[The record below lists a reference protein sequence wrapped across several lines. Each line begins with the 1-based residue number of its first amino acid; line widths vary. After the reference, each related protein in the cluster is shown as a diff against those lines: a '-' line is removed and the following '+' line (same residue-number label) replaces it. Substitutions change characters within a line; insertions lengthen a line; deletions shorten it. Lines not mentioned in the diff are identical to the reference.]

1 MQKKLINIFTATAL
15 LFAFGCSKELDTHPT
30 GSLDETTALQTSKDV
45 EVALVGAYSDL
56 GTSAFYGGN
65 IFVCADLLGD
75 YNELNWSG
83 TYQGMTQIKNK
94 DIPVDNGFVSDSWL
108 AGYRAIND
116 VNNVLS
122 AIDVVTDDKKDKV
135 QGEAKF
141 IRGSVYFDLVRLF
154 AKAWNDGD
162 PGSNPG
168 VPIVLTPTRDI
179 TEESQVARSSVAA
192 VYQQAISDLQD
203 AESSLPIDN
212 GFFATKIA
220 AAAMLARIYLQ
231 QGDYTNAADAANRAL
246 EYTTESEIAYALQPS
261 YYSEFPYVFPPAPQ
275 SNTSEDIFAMQVTT
289 SSGTNDFQTY
299 YSADGRG
306 DITIEDAHFELYEPN
321 DDRLSIFY
329 SISGSSYAGKF
340 ENVYGNVRII
350 RLAELY
356 LIRAEANFRLGT
368 AVGAAPVDDINT
380 IRTRVLLDPLDEESL
395 TLDAIL
401 HERKLELAFEGFTLH
416 DAKRLEQNIGP
427 YNWNDPKLIYPIPQR
442 EMRVNA
448 NLTQNEGYF

>member
-1 MQKKLINIFTATAL
+1 MQKKFINIYSLAAL
-15 LFAFGCSKELDTHPT
+15 LLLFSCSKQLDTTPT
-30 GSLDETTALQTSKDV
+30 QSIDEKDALKTSKDV
-45 EVALVGAYSDL
+45 EVALVGAYADL
-56 GTSAFYGGN
+56 GASAFYGGN

-75 YNELNWSG
+75 NDELSWSG

-94 DIPVDNGFVSDSWL
+94 EIPIDNGFVSDSWL
-108 AGYRAIND
+108 AGYKAIND

-122 AIDVVTDDKKDKV
+122 ALDVVNEDIKAKV
-135 QGEAKF
+135 EGEAKF
-141 IRGSVYFDLVRLF
+141 IRGAVYFDLVRLF

-162 PGSNPG
+162 PNSNAG
-168 VPIVLTPTRDI
+168 VPVVLNPTRDI
-179 TEESQVARSSVAA
+179 TAESQVARSSVSA
-192 VYQQAISDLQD
+192 VYQQAISDLTD
-203 AESSLPIDN
+203 AESLLPEEN

-220 AAAMLARIYLQ
+220 AAAMLARVYLQ
-231 QGDYTNAADAANRAL
+231 KADYTNAAAAADRAITL
-246 EYTTESEIAYALQPS
+246 ATDYGYSLVSS
-261 YYSEFPYVFPPAPQ
+261 YYDEFPYVTPPSPQ
-275 SNTSEDIFAMQVTT
+275 SNTTEDIFAMQVTT

-306 DITIEDAHFELYEPN
+306 DITIEDAHFDLYESS

-329 SISGSSYAGKF
+329 TISGSAYSGKF

-350 RLAELY
+350 RLAEMY

-368 AVGAAPVDDINT
+368 AVGASPVDDINI
-380 IRTRVLLDPLDEESL
+380 IRERVLLDPLDEESL

-427 YNWNDPKLIYPIPQR
+427 FAWDDPKLIYPIPQR
-442 EMRVNA
+442 ELRVNA
-448 NLTQNEGYF
+448 NLTQNEGY

>member
-1 MQKKLINIFTATAL
+1 MQKKFINIFFCSAIL
-15 LFAFGCSKELDTHPT
+15 IMVSCSKQL
-30 GSLDETTALQTSKDV
+30 ETTPTQSIDEKDALKTSKDV

-75 YNELNWSG
+75 NDELSWSG
-83 TYQGMTQIKNK
+83 TFQGMTQIKNK
-94 DIPVDNGFVSDSWL
+94 EIPIDNGFVSDSWL

-122 AIDVVTDDKKDKV
+122 ALDVVNEDIRGKV
-135 QGEAKF
+135 EGEAKF
-141 IRGSVYFDLVRLF
+141 IRGAVYFDLVRLF

-162 PGSNPG
+162 PGSNAG
-168 VPIVLTPTRDI
+168 VPIILTPTRDI
-179 TEESQVARSSVAA
+179 TAESQVARSSVSE
-192 VYQQAISDLQD
+192 VYQQAISDLTT
-203 AESSLPIDN
+203 AESLLPEEN

-220 AAAMLARIYLQ
+220 ASAMLARVYLQ
-231 QGDYTNAADAANRAL
+231 KGDYSNAASAADRAISVAE
-246 EYTTESEIAYALQPS
+246 EYGYTLTSSFYD
-261 YYSEFPYVFPPAPQ
+261 EFPYITPPSPQ
-275 SNTSEDIFAMQVTT
+275 SNSSEDIFAMQVTS

-306 DITIEDAHFELYEPN
+306 DITIEDAHFDLYESS

-329 SISGSSYAGKF
+329 TISGSAYSGKF

-350 RLAELY
+350 RLAEMY
-356 LIRAEANFRLGT
+356 LIRAEANFRMGT
-368 AVGAAPVDDINT
+368 ETGAAPVDDINT
-380 IRTRVLLDPLDEESL
+380 VRDRVLLDPLDEESL

-427 YNWNDPKLIYPIPQR
+427 YAWDDPKLIYPIPQR
-442 EMRVNA
+442 ELRVNA
-448 NLTQNEGYF
+448 NLTQNEGY

>member
-1 MQKKLINIFTATAL
+1 MQKKIINIFFTAAL
-15 LFAFGCSKELDTHPT
+15 SFLFSCTKQLDTQPT
-30 GSLDETTALQTSKDV
+30 GSIDENTALKTSKDV

-56 GTSAFYGGN
+56 GASAFYGGN

-75 YNELNWSG
+75 YDELNWSG

-122 AIDVVTDDKKDKV
+122 AIDVVTNDKKDKV

-141 IRGSVYFDLVRLF
+141 IRGAVYFDLVRLF

-162 PGSNPG
+162 PGSNAG
-168 VPIVLTPTRDI
+168 VPIVLSPTRDI

-203 AESSLPIDN
+203 AESLLPEEN

-220 AAAMLARIYLQ
+220 AAAMLARVYLQ
-231 QGDYTNAADAANRAL
+231 QGDYTNAASAADRAITMA
-246 EYTTESEIAYALQPS
+246 EANGYALVSS
-261 YYSEFPYVFPPAPQ
+261 YYNEFPYVSPPSPQ

-329 SISGSSYAGKF
+329 TISGSSYTGKY

-350 RLAELY
+350 RLAEMY

-368 AVGAAPVDDINT
+368 EVGAPPVDDINT

-395 TLDAIL
+395 TLDVIL
-401 HERKLELAFEGFTLH
+401 HERKLELSFEGFTLH

-427 YNWNDPKLIYPIPQR
+427 YDWNDPKLIYPIPQR
-442 EMRVNA
+442 EIRVNP

>member
-1 MQKKLINIFTATAL
+1 MQKRLINIFSVTAL
-15 LFAFGCSKELDTHPT
+15 LFLFSCTKQLDTAPT
-30 GSLDETTALQTSKDV
+30 QSIDETTALETSQDV

-56 GTSAFYGGN
+56 GASAFYGGN

-108 AGYRAIND
+108 AGYRTIND

-141 IRGSVYFDLVRLF
+141 IRGAVYFDLVRLF

-162 PGSNPG
+162 PNSNDG

-179 TEESQVARSSVAA
+179 NEESKVARSSVAA
-192 VYQQAISDLQD
+192 VYNQAISDLQD
-203 AESSLPIDN
+203 AESLLPEDN
-212 GFFATKIA
+212 GFFASKIA
-220 AAAMLARIYLQ
+220 AAAMLARVYLQ
-231 QGDYTNAADAANRAL
+231 KGDYANAADAADRAITMATDNGYEL
-246 EYTTESEIAYALQPS
+246 ASS
-261 YYSEFPYVFPPAPQ
+261 YYDEFPYVYPPSPQ
-275 SNTSEDIFAMQVTT
+275 GNTSEDIFAMQVTT

-306 DITIEDAHFELYEPN
+306 DITIEDAHFELYESN

-329 SISGSSYAGKF
+329 TISGSAYTGKY

-350 RLAELY
+350 RLAEMY

-368 AVGAAPVDDINT
+368 SVGASPVDDINT
-380 IRTRVLLDPLDEESL
+380 IRERVLLDPLDEESL

-427 YNWNDPKLIYPIPQR
+427 IPWNDPKLIYPIPQR
-442 EMRVNA
+442 ELRVNP
-448 NLTQNEGYF
+448 NLTQNEGY

>member
-1 MQKKLINIFTATAL
+1 MQKKLINIFSFSIAVFIL
-15 LFAFGCSKELDTHPT
+15 SCNKQLDTEPT
-30 GSLDETTALQTSKDV
+30 QSIDQNTALQTSKDV

-56 GTSAFYGGN
+56 GASAFYGGN

-75 YNELNWSG
+75 YNELSWSG
-83 TYQGMTQIKNK
+83 TYQGMTQINNK
-94 DIPVDNGFVSDSWL
+94 DIPVDNDFVASSWL

-141 IRGSVYFDLVRLF
+141 IRGAAYFDLVRLF
-154 AKAWNDGD
+154 ARAWNDGD
-162 PGSNPG
+162 PNSNAG
-168 VPIVLTPTRDI
+168 VPIVLTPTVDI
-179 TEESQVARSSVAA
+179 TEESRVSRSSVAA
-192 VYQQAISDLQD
+192 VYNQAISDLQD
-203 AESSLPIDN
+203 AESLLPEDN
-212 GFFATKIA
+212 GFFASKIA
-220 AAAMLARIYLQ
+220 AAAMLARVYLQ
-231 QGDYTNAADAANRAL
+231 KGDFANARDAADRAITMATDNGYSL
-246 EYTTESEIAYALQPS
+246 TPT
-261 YYSEFPYVFPPAPQ
+261 YYDEFPYVYPPTQQ

-306 DITIEDAHFELYEPN
+306 DITITDAHFELYEPN

-329 SISGSSYAGKF
+329 TISGSAYAGKF

-350 RLAELY
+350 RLAEMY
-356 LIRAEANFRLGT
+356 LVRAEANFRLGT
-368 AVGAAPVDDINT
+368 SVGAAPVDDINT
-380 IRTRVLLDPLDEESL
+380 IRERVLLDPLDEESL
-395 TLDAIL
+395 TLDVIL

-427 YNWNDPKLIYPIPQR
+427 YSWNDPKLIYPIPQR
-442 EMRVNA
+442 ELRVNP
-448 NLTQNEGYF
+448 NLTQNEGY

>member
-1 MQKKLINIFTATAL
+1 MQKKFINIFLLSATFAL
-15 LFAFGCSKELDTHPT
+15 FGCDKELDTTPT
-30 GSLDETTALQTSKDV
+30 QSIDEKDALKTSKDV

-75 YNELNWSG
+75 NNELSWSG

-94 DIPVDNGFVSDSWL
+94 EIPVDNGFVSDSWL

-122 AIDVVTDDKKDKV
+122 ALDVVTDDKKDKV

-162 PGSNPG
+162 PNSNAG

-179 TEESQVARSSVAA
+179 TEESEVPRSSVAA

-203 AESSLPIDN
+203 AESLLPEEN

-220 AAAMLARIYLQ
+220 AAAMLARVYLQ
-231 QGDYTNAADAANRAL
+231 QADYSNAAAAADRAITL
-246 EYTTESEIAYALQPS
+246 AINIGYSLAPS
-261 YYSEFPYVFPPAPQ
+261 FYDEFPYVSPPSPE
-275 SNTSEDIFAMQVTT
+275 SNTSEDIFAMQVTS

-306 DITIEDAHFELYEPN
+306 DITIEDAHFDLYEPN

-329 SISGSSYAGKF
+329 SISGSAYSGKF

-350 RLAELY
+350 RLAEMY
-356 LIRAEANFRLGT
+356 LVRAEANFRLGT
-368 AVGAAPVDDINT
+368 AVGASPVEDINT
-380 IRTRVLLDPLDEESL
+380 IRERVLLDPLDEESL
-395 TLDAIL
+395 TLDVIL

-427 YNWNDPKLIYPIPQR
+427 YAWNDPKLIYPIPQR
-442 EMRVNA
+442 ELRVNA
-448 NLTQNEGYF
+448 NLTQNEGY

>member
-1 MQKKLINIFTATAL
+1 MQKKLINILSVTAL
-15 LFAFGCSKELDTHPT
+15 LFFFSCSKQLDTQPT
-30 GSLDETTALQTSKDV
+30 QSIDETIALQTSKDV

-56 GTSAFYGGN
+56 GASAFYGGN

-141 IRGSVYFDLVRLF
+141 IRGAVYFDLVRLF

-179 TEESQVARSSVAA
+179 TAESQVARSSVAA

-203 AESSLPIDN
+203 AESLLPEEN

-220 AAAMLARIYLQ
+220 AAAMLARVYLQ
-231 QGDYTNAADAANRAL
+231 QGDYTNAADAANRAITMA
-246 EYTTESEIAYALQPS
+246 EENGYALASS
-261 YYSEFPYVFPPAPQ
+261 YYDEFPYVSPPAPQ
-275 SNTSEDIFAMQVTT
+275 SNSSEDIFAMQVTT
-289 SSGTNDFQTY
+289 SSGANDFQTY

-306 DITIEDAHFELYEPN
+306 DITIEDAHFALYEPN

-350 RLAELY
+350 RLAEMY

-368 AVGAAPVDDINT
+368 SVGAAPVDDINT

-427 YNWNDPKLIYPIPQR
+427 YSWNDPKLIYPIPQR
-442 EMRVNA
+442 EIRVNA
-448 NLTQNEGYF
+448 NLTQNEGYE